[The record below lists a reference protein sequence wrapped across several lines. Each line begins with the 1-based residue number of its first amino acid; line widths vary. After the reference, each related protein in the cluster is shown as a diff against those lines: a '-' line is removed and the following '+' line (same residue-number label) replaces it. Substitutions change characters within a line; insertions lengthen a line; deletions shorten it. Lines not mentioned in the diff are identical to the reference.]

1 MLIGCRETLVRDRAR
16 GLVGYDVA
24 LTRRRSPV
32 RIRPGPWHSPSVLK
46 KFHKYTVIIAIK
58 QKFNLKIMS
67 SHENRESQDH
77 FCYFVPVWCSDAV
90 DHEAEAVLAM
100 GA

>member
-1 MLIGCRETLVRDRAR
+1 
-16 GLVGYDVA
+16 
-24 LTRRRSPV
+24 
-32 RIRPGPWHSPSVLK
+32 
-46 KFHKYTVIIAIK
+46 
-58 QKFNLKIMS
+58 MS

-90 DHEAEAVLAM
+90 DHEAEAVLAV